1 MSLIREFKDTV
12 RARLQRDPTFRE
24 ELLQEGVQCL
34 HLGDV
39 DPIVA

>member
-34 HLGDV
+34 HSGDV